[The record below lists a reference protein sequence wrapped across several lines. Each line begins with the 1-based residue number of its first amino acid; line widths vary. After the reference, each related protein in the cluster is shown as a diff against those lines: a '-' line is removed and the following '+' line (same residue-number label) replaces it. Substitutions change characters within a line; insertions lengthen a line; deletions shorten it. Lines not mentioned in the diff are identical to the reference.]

1 MRDRIQPPPMDFTSF
16 RRENVVLILMNLG
29 VMLGLLGLHL
39 VFRPVLGV
47 ISAGIALAMAGR
59 FLMQLGELALLARPA
74 FEPERRGTEAYAAL
88 TVLIHVAFASL
99 LSLLS
104 PGQESHYVV
113 LLVIPV
119 IAAAFWFR
127 LAGLILTVAVA
138 TGLTVFQVWV
148 PVGILPQGRLVEYF
162 EATTVA
168 LIFILVAIVVRLLAQ
183 QLWDREE
190 ALKHSLSRLAD
201 ARVQLVKEERLAA
214 IGKLSFAI
222 AHEIRNPVTMIACS
236 ASAASRPDASEESRA
251 ECLGIIAQES
261 RRLERLAGDFLSYAR
276 QRPLEIRRV
285 TIATTLGAA
294 CGLARPRAEEAGLD
308 LALDS
313 VEEATCDLDPFQI
326 QQALLNLLTNAI
338 DATPSGGRIRMGG
351 HVERGRLRLW
361 VENSGPALAPAI
373 VERLGEPFLSTKP
386 LGTGLGLAI
395 TRSIATAHGGD
406 LVLEHNQPGM
416 VRLTLDL
423 PAGRPGETP

>member
-1 MRDRIQPPPMDFTSF
+1 MDFTAF

-39 VFRPVLGV
+39 IFRPVLGV
-47 ISAGIALAMAGR
+47 ISAGSALALAAR
-59 FLMQLGELALLARPA
+59 FLMQLGELAMLARPTA
-74 FEPERRGTEAYAAL
+74 ELERRGTEAYAAI
-88 TVLIHVAFASL
+88 TVFTHVAFASI

-127 LAGLILTVAVA
+127 LTGLILTVAVA

-148 PVGILPQGRLVEYF
+148 PVGVLPQGRLVEYF

-168 LIFILVAIVVRLLAQ
+168 LIFILVAIVVRLLAR
-183 QLWDREE
+183 QLWDREDT
-190 ALKHSLSRLAD
+190 LHHSLSHLAD
-201 ARVQLVKEERLAA
+201 AREQLVKEERLAA

-236 ASAASRPDASEESRA
+236 ATAASRPEASEETRA

-261 RRLERLAGDFLSYAR
+261 GRLERLAGDFLSYAR
-276 QRPLEIRRV
+276 HRPLEIRCV
-285 TIATTLGAA
+285 TLATTLGAA
-294 CGLARPRAEEAGLD
+294 GGLARQRAEEAGIELTLD
-308 LALDS
+308 L
-313 VEEATCDLDPFQI
+313 VEETSGELDPFQI
-326 QQALLNLLTNAI
+326 QQALLNLLMNAL
-338 DATPSGGRIRMGG
+338 DATPSGGHIRMGG
-351 HVERGRLRLW
+351 NTEGGRLRLW
-361 VENSGPALAPAI
+361 VENSGAALPPAV
-373 VERLGEPFLSTKP
+373 VEHLGEPFVSTKP

-395 TRSIATAHGGD
+395 TRSIARAHGGD
-406 LVLEHNQPGM
+406 LVLEENHQGQ
-416 VRLTLDL
+416 VRLALNL
-423 PAGRPGETP
+423 PAGRPKEPL